1 MAKAQNRGQPRPV
14 PKQRVSKQ
22 RVSKRP
28 VAKQKHEFSNAARKQ
43 PGAARRLHSQG
54 VNTIESV
61 LSKTGEPVLGL
72 YLHTVHILLLRS
84 MVRNPRFRSIMP
96 HLIGTPAILS
106 KQPGLSQIELAAF
119 LGTERATAGIQ
130 VSQCLK
136 QGFVKRLVSSSDRRR
151 YELFVT
157 KKGLRLIE
165 DARDVIP
172 EHEDVF
178 AAALTAEERDTLRQL
193 LMKLI
198 SG

>member
-1 MAKAQNRGQPRPV
+1 MVKAKKRGRPRTV
-14 PKQRVSKQ
+14 PKH
-22 RVSKRP
+22 
-28 VAKQKHEFSNAARKQ
+28 KHEVSNAARKQ

-54 VNTIESV
+54 VSTIESV
-61 LSKTGEPVLGL
+61 LSKSGKPVLGL

-84 MVRNPRFRSIMP
+84 LVRNPRFRSIMP

-106 KQPGLSQIELAAF
+106 KQPGLSQIELAAL

-130 VSQCLK
+130 VSQCLA
-136 QGFVKRLVSSSDRRR
+136 QGFVKRSVSTSDRRR

-165 DARDVIP
+165 DAREVIP
-172 EHEDVF
+172 EHEDRF
-178 AAALTAEERDTLRQL
+178 AAALTAEERETLRQL
-193 LMKLI
+193 LLKLI